1 MKVLLRSRSLAAGGL
16 LALALAALIP
26 ATALAK
32 PEPGARPRG
41 FRLFA
46 RTLGAITVNRVY
58 LGLSSS
64 KGNIGVDST
73 NSSTIGGGFWP
84 RGSGNQFV
92 FNSGLQIAGK
102 VDNPGG
108 AWDGDVTGAFF
119 FDPKGTTEHGD
130 GVEPIYNFANP
141 ADAGAW
147 PDAARVPVEINEA
160 DNFYNP
166 ILRGIISAS
175 QGDVWF
181 VTWDGNST
189 LIAGRPHPL
198 GVAVESRGLAWNYPA
213 GNEDIV
219 YFTFSFYNVTAS
231 DPAAYSAVRPAIRPV
246 MQQLGAQFVSSNS
259 SRFRVALPAGG
270 YAIDSLFSAFAA
282 DMDVSNAGSNYCSVN
297 IPFALG
303 YCYEHTFTFDP
314 TSGESYDNPTIWG
327 PPFFGGPG
335 FVGVKYLRS
344 PTGVGEIQLFSNTIN
359 SATGFR
365 DPANVFQLFR
375 YLSGNLD
382 PSQGD
387 QACNVAGG
395 FAVGICFINPAFA
408 DARFYQSSTALNLPP
423 GGFGSI
429 VVAYI
434 FAAPVAIPGFTP
446 TTTTDVTPGNP
457 VILTNSGLLSVGA
470 NQIDSLTGFNGY
482 TDVNGDA
489 EVEQSEFRTVSGSL
503 LNKALTAQVIFDN
516 GFLLPFAPTAP
527 NFYLIPGNNSVSIVW
542 QPTASEVTGDPFY
555 AVASDP
561 GTPLEP
567 NLLYDP
573 NYRQYDVEGYRIYRG
588 RVDNQGALTLVA
600 QFDYAGTEMSD
611 FSGQIQPVSTCA
623 PELGVTVNCAVA
635 FDYVQFSGVPATV
648 STAYPLVG
656 QFVQVK
662 LGSASRVVVNPGQVP
677 GADCVAASC
686 ALVIANADTALTGS
700 GGQGGPYPQ
709 LSDNGVPFGYID
721 NEPKNNFRYFYA
733 VTAFDVNSFQSG
745 PSSLESPRIG
755 KPVTPSVT
763 GTNVVAPV
771 LTSSI
776 TGTAGTALNV
786 DAPFDIDAAT
796 GRFNGTPAPTNGVSG
811 AFAPLIPALLP
822 ALDLKAK
829 IDSVVTY
836 FSENPKC
843 GGVTNF
849 GGGGTCY
856 IFYVTFNKDG
866 VETPFVTV
874 TPWPIWSNFDGI
886 NQYEAQLGAQPVN
899 IDPAAA
905 ATYGIPGTLTGSAA
919 VGITERQYI
928 QFSSFEGQAARRGLV
943 ANNTAALCGA
953 SLTNCQNAVSAG
965 GSRWFQGAN
974 ETLDHPAVS
983 IKVGG
988 GLTGVDTVWAPIHHV
1003 QRNPLTPTATASTSN
1018 NGIIQFWG
1026 YGFAGLGRQA
1036 DVVLTWGSGGTAS
1049 LQDVTHDVPVKF
1061 NPQAAASWGFVTDAD
1076 GSGYV
1081 DWADFNYAPNV
1092 AEWWI
1097 SPNGVDGAGFF
1108 GPATLADTV
1117 RYVETATPGPV
1128 STQFDPVSS
1137 TGVGIGLY
1145 INGERYIFQL
1155 TGGALPP
1162 PGTKWTL
1169 RTYSGI
1175 VRTAAGNAANGTLAA
1190 GTTPTGYSFAP
1201 VVRSPGVAGLTV
1213 QFTVA
1218 QPTGTV
1224 AATNLDLRQVHTVPD
1239 PYYVTNGFE
1248 ATTESKVLQFVN
1260 LPTQA
1265 IIRIYTSSGIL
1276 VNLIEHNSTDF
1287 SGSEAWNLRNRNNQV
1302 VASGVYFYMIE
1313 AGDARRVGRFTVVN
1327 FAQ

>member
-26 ATALAK
+26 ATAMAK

-46 RTLGAITVNRVY
+46 RTLGAMTVNRVY

-84 RGSGNQFV
+84 KGTGNQFV

-102 VDNPGG
+102 VSNPGG
-108 AWDGDVTGAFF
+108 AWDNEVSGAFF

-130 GVEPIYNFANP
+130 GVEPIYNFQNP

-166 ILRGIISAS
+166 VLRGIISAS

-181 VTWDGNST
+181 VTWDGNPS
-189 LIAGRPHPL
+189 LLAGRPHPL
-198 GVAVESRGLAWNYPA
+198 GVAVESRGLGWNYPT

-219 YFTFSFYNVTAS
+219 YFTFTFYNVTAS
-231 DPAAYSAVRPAIRPV
+231 DPGAYSAVRPAIRPL
-246 MQQLGAQFVSSNS
+246 MQQLGAEFVSSNNAK
-259 SRFRVALPAGG
+259 FRISLPAGG

-282 DMDVSNAGSNYCSVN
+282 DMDVSAAGSNYCSVN

-303 YCYEHTFTFDP
+303 FCYEHTFTFDP
-314 TSGESYDNPTIWG
+314 STGEQYDNPTIWG

-344 PTGVGEIQLFSNTIN
+344 PTGAGEIQLFSNTIN

-375 YLSGNLD
+375 YLSGTLD
-382 PSQGD
+382 PAQGD

-395 FAVGICFINPAFA
+395 FAVGICFINPSAA
-408 DARFYQSSTALNLPP
+408 DARFYQSSTALNLTP

-434 FAAPVAIPGFTP
+434 FAAPVAIPGFAP
-446 TTTTDVTPGNP
+446 TSATDVTPGNP
-457 VILTNSGLLSVGA
+457 VRLTSVAQLSLGA
-470 NQIDSLTGFNGY
+470 NQVDSLTGFNGY
-482 TDVNGDA
+482 TDIDA
-489 EVEQSEFRTVSGSL
+489 SNTVEQSEFRTIPGSL

-516 GFLLPFAPTAP
+516 GFLLPFAPTTP

-542 QPTASEVTGDPFY
+542 QPTASEIQGDPY
-555 AVASDP
+555 YVVASNP

-567 NLLYDP
+567 NVLYDP

-588 RVDNQGALTLVA
+588 RVDNSGQLTLVA
-600 QFDYAGTEMSD
+600 QFDYAGTEMND
-611 FSGQIQPVSTCA
+611 FTGQVNPVSTCA
-623 PELGVTVNCAVA
+623 PELGVTIACPVT
-635 FDYVQFSGVPATV
+635 FDYVQFTGVPATV

-656 QFVQVK
+656 QFIQVR

-677 GADCVAASC
+677 GDDCVAASC
-686 ALVIANADTALTGS
+686 ALVIANADTALTS
-700 GGQGGPYPQ
+700 AANGGYPQ

-721 NEPKNNFRYFYA
+721 REPKNNFRYFYS
-733 VTAFDVNSFQSG
+733 VTAFDVNSYQSG
-745 PSSLESPRIG
+745 PSSLESPRVA

-763 GTNVVAPV
+763 GSNVQAPQLV
-771 LTSSI
+771 SGLY
-776 TGTAGTALNV
+776 GQAGEQLDVNR
-786 DAPFDIDAAT
+786 PFDIDAAT
-796 GRFNGTPAPTNGVSG
+796 GRFNGTPPATNGVSG

-822 ALDLKAK
+822 ALNLTAT
-829 IDSVVTY
+829 IDSVVAYDTN
-836 FSENPKC
+836 NPAC
-843 GGVTNF
+843 NGVTNF

-856 IFYVTFNKDG
+856 IFYVTFDKDG
-866 VETPFVTV
+866 VKTPFVTV
-874 TPWPIWSNFDGI
+874 TPWPIWSSFDGI
-886 NQYEAQLGAQPVN
+886 NVYEAQLGAQPVN
-899 IDPAAA
+899 IDPTAA
-905 ATYGIPGTLTGSAA
+905 ATYGIPGTVTGSAA
-919 VGITERQYI
+919 VGVTERQYI

-943 ANNTAALCGA
+943 GNNTAALCGA
-953 SLTNCQNAVSAG
+953 SLTNCGSAVSPG
-965 GSRWFQGAN
+965 GSRWFQGDN

-983 IKVGG
+983 GKVGS

-1003 QRNPLTPTATASTSN
+1003 DQNPLTPTTPEAPSN
-1018 NGIIQFWG
+1018 SGTIQFWG
-1026 YGFAGLGRQA
+1026 YGFAGLSREA
-1036 DVVLTWGSGGTAS
+1036 DVVFTWGPGGTMAS
-1049 LQDVTHDVPVKF
+1049 VEDLSHDVPVKF
-1061 NPQAAASWGFVTDAD
+1061 NTQAAASWGFVTDAD
-1076 GSGYV
+1076 GDGVVS
-1081 DWADFNYAPNV
+1081 WADFNYAPNV

-1097 SPNGVDGAGFF
+1097 NDVGAPF
-1108 GPATLADTV
+1108 GPADLADTV
-1117 RYVETATPGPV
+1117 RYVSTATVRPV
-1128 STQFDPVSS
+1128 TTAYNPTVA
-1137 TGVGIGLY
+1137 TGQGIGLY
-1145 INGERYIFQL
+1145 VNGERYIFQL

-1162 PGTKWTL
+1162 AGTKWTL
-1169 RTYSGI
+1169 RTYTGI
-1175 VRTAAGNAANGTLAA
+1175 VRAAAGNAAAGTLAA
-1190 GTTPTGYSFAP
+1190 GTTPTGYTFIP
-1201 VVRSPGVAGLTV
+1201 QVRSPGIPGLQV
-1213 QFTVA
+1213 KFTVTS
-1218 QPTGTV
+1218 PVSTV
-1224 AATNLDLRQVHTVPD
+1224 ASTNLDLTKVHTVPD
-1239 PYYVTNGFE
+1239 PYYVTNGYE
-1248 ATTESKVLQFVN
+1248 ATTESKILQFVN

-1276 VNLIEHNSTDF
+1276 VQMLEHNSTDY
-1287 SGSEAWNLRNRNNQV
+1287 SGAEAWNLRNRNNQV